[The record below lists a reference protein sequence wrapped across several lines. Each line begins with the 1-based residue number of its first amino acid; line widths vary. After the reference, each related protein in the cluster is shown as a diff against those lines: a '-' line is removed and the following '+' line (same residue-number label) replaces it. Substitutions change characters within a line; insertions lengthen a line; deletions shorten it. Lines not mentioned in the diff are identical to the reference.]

1 MGRQTQPLPARLAVA
16 LVVIGVVVTAGK
28 ETRHVRTAQPR
39 GVVDRPRRRPPGAGA
54 FASAQAP
61 PGVSAGGERVIA
73 FYVDHRTGQL
83 ISDTLWALAFACFV
97 FFAGALRSYL
107 RQPPESGAL
116 GALIL
121 AGAAVT
127 CAGATT
133 FFGFDYALASVPASL
148 TPATAQALNVLA
160 LKLFLPLAAGGLIFG
175 IAAGLAIIRSRAL
188 PAWLGALAI
197 LIGIA
202 CATPAGIA
210 AIVALLLWTALVSI
224 LIFRSEASS
233 RVVAGAGA
241 IGD

>member
-1 MGRQTQPLPARLAVA
+1 MFEP
-16 LVVIGVVVTAGK
+16 
-28 ETRHVRTAQPR
+28 
-39 GVVDRPRRRPPGAGA
+39 PRRAASLTGLAAAILGAGA

-61 PGVSAGGERVIA
+61 PGISAGGERVIA
-73 FYVDHRTGQL
+73 FYVDHRSGQL
-83 ISDTLWALAFACFV
+83 VSDTLWALAFVCFV
-97 FFAGALRSYL
+97 FFAGTLRNHL

-133 FFGFDYALASVPASL
+133 FFGFDYVLASVPGSL
-148 TPATAQALNVLA
+148 TPATAQTLNVLA

-175 IAAGLAIIRSRAL
+175 IAAGLAIMRSSAL
-188 PAWLGALAI
+188 PTWLGALAI

-224 LIFRSEASS
+224 LVYRNGALH
-233 RVVAGAGA
+233 RVAAETSALSTGG
-241 IGD
+241 